1 MSYKIIQDGEVV
13 SVIDSPIWVTQ
24 LANGSVI
31 RCDLAKAIGVVS
43 ADGEQTYH
51 IVGAKQLVSSGRQ
64 FIDVEAVYIE
74 ETEAEELKTLLGLGA
89 SVDKDSDVV
98 WEESISEE
106 DTPELI
112 DNGTLSEV
120 KERKLPLLL
129 ADSRQAVYSGVDVE
143 LSDGS
148 TEHFE
153 LGIDEQ
159 LDLIT
164 LYSLAS
170 IGTEQIPFHNSD
182 GECKYYTNSDILNI
196 INAANKLKM
205 YHAAYMDSLKKWVL
219 SMQSIAEVGSVKYG
233 DDIPIAYRTEVFQ
246 DIVSGT

>member
-1 MSYKIIQDGEVV
+1 MSYKIIQDEKVI

-24 LANGSVI
+24 LPNGSII
-31 RCDLAKAIGVVS
+31 RCDLTKAMGVVS
-43 ADGEQTYH
+43 ADGGQTYH
-51 IVGAKQLVSSGRQ
+51 IAGAKQFASSGHQ
-64 FIDVEAVYIE
+64 LVDVEAVYIE
-74 ETEAEELKTLLGLGA
+74 GTEAEELKTLLGLGA
-89 SVDKDSDVV
+89 SIGKDSDVA
-98 WEESISEE
+98 WE
-106 DTPELI
+106 DPTPEEPAPEPV
-112 DNGTLSEV
+112 DNETLSTA
-120 KERKLPLLL
+120 KERKLSLLL
-129 ADSRQAVYSGVDVE
+129 ADSRQAVYSGVDAE

-148 TEHFE
+148 VEHFE
-153 LGIDEQ
+153 LGVNEQ

-182 GECKYYTNSDILNI
+182 GECKYYTSGDILSI

-233 DDIPIAYRTEVFQ
+233 DDIPSAYQTEVFQ